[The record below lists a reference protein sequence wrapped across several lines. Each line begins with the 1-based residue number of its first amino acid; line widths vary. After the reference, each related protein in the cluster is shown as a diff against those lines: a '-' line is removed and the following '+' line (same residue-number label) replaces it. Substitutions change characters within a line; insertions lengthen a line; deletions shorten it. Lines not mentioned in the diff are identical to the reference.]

1 MRKTQRNRSA
11 TFTNLYAWL
20 IWILSALFMFYKY
33 AIEVSP
39 SVMTSDLMKAFSISG
54 AQLGNLAACYFYS
67 YLIMQIPAGILVD
80 RWGPRKVTS
89 IAIFLCALGSLLFGR
104 ATHLFEAE
112 VARFISGAG
121 ASFAA
126 INCLKLIANWFPKKR
141 FAFMAGLMMTVG
153 MLGAV
158 GGQRP
163 LSHFTQLLGWRESM
177 EWIGIGGIVLSALFL
192 IFIRDKAPGHQEE
205 VHLIA
210 AQNLLG
216 KLKEILKN
224 KQAWWLSLYS
234 GLAFA
239 PVSVFGG
246 LWGVSF
252 LSEAFNISTALAAH
266 EVSLVFIGFAVGAP
280 CFGWLSDALG
290 HRKQVMFWGTLVSL
304 FCLSAVLYAPSLSP
318 VSLGILLFAFGVSIS
333 SFLLCFTM
341 ICEISKP
348 IMAATA
354 IGFMNSFDAIIGALS
369 DPLTG
374 KFLDMKWEGKMV
386 DGVRIFSVPA
396 YKIALT
402 TLPIYLIISL
412 MCLWV
417 IKETF
422 CKPSYPST
430 LP

>member
-1 MRKTQRNRSA
+1 MNKKKELFINVHR
-11 TFTNLYAWL
+11 WL
-20 IWILSALFMFYKY
+20 IWVLGAFFMFYKY

-39 SVMTSDLMKAFSISG
+39 SVMTHDLMKEFSISG

-80 RWGPRKVTS
+80 RWGPRKVTTL
-89 IAIFLCALGSLLFGR
+89 AIIVCAAGSFLFGR
-104 ATHLFEAE
+104 ANNLWEAE
-112 VARFISGAG
+112 VGRFLTGIG

-126 INCLKLIANWFPKKR
+126 INCLKLIANWFPKRR
-141 FAFMAGLMMTVG
+141 FAFMAGLMMTMG

-163 LSHFTQLLGWRESM
+163 LSHFIEMLGWRPAM
-177 EWIGIGGIVLSALFL
+177 EWIGIGELILAALFWL
-192 IFIRDKAPGHQEE
+192 VIRDKAPGHKEE
-205 VHLIA
+205 AVMASH
-210 AQNLLG
+210 NLSHR
-216 KLKEILKN
+216 LKEIFQN
-224 KQAWWLSLYS
+224 PQAWWLSLYS

-252 LSEAFNISTALAAH
+252 LSEAFNLSSHTAAQH
-266 EVSLVFIGFAVGAP
+266 VSLIFIGFAVGAP
-280 CFGWLSDALG
+280 CFGWFSDYLG
-290 HRKQVMFWGTLVSL
+290 KRKHVMFWGTLIAMFS
-304 FCLSAVLYAPSLSP
+304 LSAVLYIPTLSSFM
-318 VSLGILLFAFGVSIS
+318 VGMLLFIFGLSIS

-341 ICEISKP
+341 ICEISRP

-354 IGFMNSFDAIIGALS
+354 IGFMNSFDAIIGAFS

-374 KFLDMKWEGKMV
+374 KFLDLKWEGKIV
-386 DGVRIFSVPA
+386 DGVRIFTVDA

-402 TLPIYLIISL
+402 TLPIYLFISL
-412 MCLWV
+412 TLLWL